1 MSTTTTPGAEKYQS
15 ANKIQLDIQGMTC
28 ASCAARIEK
37 KLNKVDGVTA
47 SVNYSTEKATVEA
60 PSTLTAEDL
69 IAVVEKSGY
78 GATLPVPIEQKSDEA
93 AALKPRVI
101 WSFALSIPVV
111 LVSMIPALQ
120 FPGWQ
125 WAALA
130 LSSVVVLWLGRS
142 FHKATF
148 TNLRHGATTM
158 DTLVTLGTL
167 TAFAWSLYAMIFGHA
182 GEIGMKHGFEFNL
195 SQQDAMGFIYF
206 EAAVV
211 IISFLLLGR
220 YIEARA
226 KTESGAALR
235 ALLEVGAKQATVV
248 RDGTESRVDVE
259 DLEVGD
265 LIVIRPG
272 EKVSADGEI
281 VEGRS
286 AVDASIITGESLPVE
301 VEPGATVV
309 GGSLNTTGRLVV
321 RTTAVGSGSQLARI
335 AKMVEEAQ
343 EGKADVQ
350 RLADKVSGIFVP
362 VVLIIAAIT
371 LVAHLVADHG
381 WTMALSAAISVL
393 IIACPCA
400 LGLATPSALM
410 VGTGRGA
417 QLGTVIRGPQ
427 ALERARAVETIVFDK
442 TGTLTTG
449 QMSVVDVEP
458 VEGVSRDELLALA
471 AAVEAASEHPI
482 AAALVAEVDRPLP
495 VTDFENVPGRGVQ
508 GVVEGRRIFAGSPAF
523 MADLG
528 HGRAAWR
535 REVIGSVVEVA
546 DEERILG
553 RVVVADT
560 IKESA
565 AAAVEQLK
573 KLGLTPVLLSGDN
586 EATAR
591 AVAAELG
598 IDDVRAGVTP
608 EGKVEAIKEL
618 QAKGQQVAMVGDG
631 VNDAAAIAQADL
643 GIAMG
648 SGTDAAIA
656 AGDITLMRHDLS
668 AAVDAV
674 RLSRAT
680 LRTIKGNLVWA
691 FGYNSAAIPL
701 AAFGMLTP
709 MIAGAA
715 MAFSSVFVVL
725 NSLRLKGFRSI
736 SQR

>member
-1 MSTTTTPGAEKYQS
+1 MPTRTEPITNQ
-15 ANKIQLDIQGMTC
+15 IQLDITGMTC
-28 ASCAARIEK
+28 ASCANRIEK
-37 KLNKVDGVTA
+37 KLNKVDGVHAT
-47 SVNYSTEKATVEA
+47 VNYSTERATVQA
-60 PSTLTAEDL
+60 PEGMTADQL
-69 IAVVEKSGY
+69 IDVVTATGY
-78 GATLPVPIEQKSDEA
+78 GASVPVPDAPKVDEA

-101 WSFALSIPVV
+101 ASFALSIPVV
-111 LVSMIPALQ
+111 LISMIPALQ

-125 WAALA
+125 WVALV
-130 LSSVVVLWLGRS
+130 LSAVVVLWLGRG
-142 FHKATF
+142 FHRATWL
-148 TNLRHGATTM
+148 NLKHGATTM

-167 TAFAWSLYAMIFGHA
+167 TAFGWSLYAMIFGHA
-182 GEIGMKHGFEFNL
+182 GMIGMKHEFSFDL

-206 EAAVV
+206 EAAVT

-226 KTESGAALR
+226 KTESGAAMR
-235 ALLEVGAKQATVV
+235 ALLEVGAKQASLLV
-248 RDGTESRVDVE
+248 DGEERRVDVKT
-259 DLEVGD
+259 LQVGD
-265 LIVIRPG
+265 LVVVRPG
-272 EKVSADGEI
+272 EKIAADGEV

-301 VEPGATVV
+301 VEPGSAVV
-309 GGSLNTTGRLVV
+309 GGSVNTTGRLVV
-321 RTTAVGSGSQLARI
+321 RTNAVGEESQLARI

-343 EGKADVQ
+343 TGKAEVQ

-362 VVLIIAAIT
+362 IVLVIAAVT
-371 LVAHLVADHG
+371 LVAHLAFG
-381 WTMALSAAISVL
+381 NGFTTALSAAISVL

-427 ALERARAVETIVFDK
+427 VLERARKVQTVVFDK

-449 QMSVVDVEP
+449 DMSVVDVEP
-458 VEGVSRDELLALA
+458 VGGIERDELLRFA
-471 AAVEAASEHPI
+471 AAVEAGSEHPI
-482 AAALVAEVDRPLP
+482 AQAIVAEVERPAAAE
-495 VTDFENVPGRGVQ
+495 DFTNVPGRGVTA
-508 GVVEGRRIFAGSPAF
+508 VVEGRRLHAGSPAYLES
-523 MADLG
+523 LG
-528 HGRAAWR
+528 LTRPEWSGDT
-535 REVIGSVVEVA
+535 IGSVVEIA
-546 DEERILG
+546 DEERVLG
-553 RVVVADT
+553 RIIVADT
-560 IKESA
+560 IKETA
-565 AAAVEQLK
+565 ADAIQQLK
-573 KLGLTPVLLSGDN
+573 DLGLTPVLLSGDN
-586 EATAR
+586 ERTAR
-591 AVAAELG
+591 AVATQLG

-648 SGTDAAIA
+648 TGTDAAIA
-656 AGDITLMRHDLS
+656 AGDITLMRHDLG

-680 LRTIKGNLVWA
+680 LRTIKSNLVWA
-691 FGYNSAAIPL
+691 FGYNTAAIPL
-701 AAFGMLTP
+701 AALGMLTP

-725 NSLRLKGFRSI
+725 NSLRLKAFRSH
-736 SQR
+736 QKLAEPR

>member
-1 MSTTTTPGAEKYQS
+1 MSSTV
-15 ANKIQLDIQGMTC
+15 QLDIQGMTC

-37 KLNKVDGVTA
+37 KLNKVDGVHA
-47 SVNYSTEKATVEA
+47 SVNCATEKATVEA
-60 PSTLTAEDL
+60 PSELSPDDL
-69 IAVVEKSGY
+69 IAVVEQAGY
-78 GATLPVPIEQKSDEA
+78 GASVPKPEAPKVDEA

-111 LVSMIPALQ
+111 AVSMVPALQ

-125 WAALA
+125 WVALV
-130 LSSVVVLWLGRS
+130 LSTVVVLWLGRS
-142 FHKATF
+142 FHRATWA
-148 TNLRHGATTM
+148 NLRHGATTM
-158 DTLVTLGTL
+158 DTLVSLGTL
-167 TAFAWSLYAMIFGHA
+167 TAYGWSVYAMVFGHA
-182 GEIGMKHGFEFNL
+182 GMIGMTHHFEFNL
-195 SQQDAMGFIYF
+195 SHQDPLGFVYF
-206 EAAVV
+206 EAAVT

-235 ALLEVGAKQATVV
+235 ALLEVGAKQATVL
-248 RDGTESRVDVE
+248 DGGQERLVDVSRVK
-259 DLEVGD
+259 VGD
-265 LIVIRPG
+265 LVVVRPG
-272 EKVSADGEI
+272 EKVAVDGEV

-301 VEPGATVV
+301 VEPGSAVV
-309 GGSLNTTGRLVV
+309 GGSMNTTGRLVV
-321 RTTAVGSGSQLARI
+321 RADAVGADSQLARI
-335 AKMVEEAQ
+335 AAMVEEAQ
-343 EGKADVQ
+343 TGKADVQ

-362 VVLIIAAIT
+362 IVLVIAAIT
-371 LVAHLVADHG
+371 LVGHLVAAHG
-381 WTMALSAAISVL
+381 LTMALSAAISVL

-427 ALERARAVETIVFDK
+427 VLERARSVQTIVFDK

-449 QMSVVDVEP
+449 EMSVVDVEP
-458 VEGVSRDELLALA
+458 VAGVSREELLGLA
-471 AAVEAASEHPI
+471 AALESGSEHPI
-482 AAALVAEVDRPLP
+482 ARAVVRAVANPRPVAEFR
-495 VTDFENVPGRGVQ
+495 NVPGRGVQ
-508 GVVEGRRIFAGSPAF
+508 GTVDGQEVFAGSAAF

-528 HGRAAWR
+528 HPEARWASDI
-535 REVIGSVVEVA
+535 IGSVVEVA
-546 DEERILG
+546 DTQRVLG
-553 RVVVADT
+553 RIVVADT
-560 IKESA
+560 LKPSA
-565 AAAVEQLK
+565 GTAIAQLK
-573 KLGLTPVLLSGDN
+573 ELGLTPVLLSGDN

-591 AVAAELG
+591 AVAAEVG

-608 EGKVEAIKEL
+608 EGKVEAIKQL
-618 QAKGQQVAMVGDG
+618 QAQGRQVAMVGDG
-631 VNDAAAIAQADL
+631 VNDAAAIATADL

-648 SGTDAAIA
+648 TGTDAAIA
-656 AGDITLMRHDLS
+656 AGDITLMRHDLG

-680 LRTIKGNLVWA
+680 LRTIKSNLVWA
-691 FGYNSAAIPL
+691 FGYNTAAIPL

-725 NSLRLKGFRSI
+725 NSLRLRGFKSSSTR
-736 SQR
+736 

>member
-1 MSTTTTPGAEKYQS
+1 MATQTQPITNQ
-15 ANKIQLDIQGMTC
+15 IQLDIQGMTC

-47 SVNYSTEKATVEA
+47 TVNYSTERATVQA
-60 PSTLTAEDL
+60 PDGVDAQQL
-69 IAVVEKSGY
+69 IDVVTKTGY
-78 GATLPVPIEQKSDEA
+78 GASIPVPEKPKVDEA

-101 WSFALSIPVV
+101 WAFALSIPVV
-111 LVSMIPALQ
+111 AVSMIPALQ

-125 WAALA
+125 WAALV
-130 LSSVVVLWLGRS
+130 LSTVVVLWLGRS
-142 FHKATF
+142 FHRATF

-167 TAFAWSLYAMIFGHA
+167 TAYAWSVYAMVFGHA
-182 GEIGMKHGFEFNL
+182 GMIGMKHEFEFNL
-195 SQQDAMGFIYF
+195 GSQDAMGFIYF
-206 EAAVV
+206 EAAVT

-235 ALLEVGAKQATVV
+235 ALLEVGAKQATVLV
-248 RDGTESRVDVE
+248 DGEERRVDAKG
-259 DLEVGD
+259 LKAGD
-265 LIVIRPG
+265 LIVVRPG
-272 EKVSADGEI
+272 EKVAADGEV

-286 AVDASIITGESLPVE
+286 AVDASVMTGESLPVE
-301 VEPGATVV
+301 VEPGAVVV
-309 GGSLNTTGRLVV
+309 GGSVNTTGRLVV
-321 RTTAVGSGSQLARI
+321 RATAVGEESQLARI
-335 AKMVEEAQ
+335 AQMVEEAQ
-343 EGKADVQ
+343 TGKAEVQ

-362 VVLIIAAIT
+362 IVLVIAAIT
-371 LVAHLVADHG
+371 LVAHLVFG
-381 WTMALSAAISVL
+381 SGTTMALSAAISVL

-427 ALERARAVETIVFDK
+427 VLERARRVETVVFDK

-449 QMSVVDVEP
+449 EMSVAAVEP
-458 VEGVSRDELLALA
+458 ADGVTEAELLAAA
-471 AAVEAASEHPI
+471 AAVESASEHPI
-482 AAALVAEVDRPLP
+482 AQAIVAAVDRPAA
-495 VTDFENVPGRGVQ
+495 VVDFQNVPGRGVQ
-508 GVVEGRRIFAGSPAF
+508 GVVDGRTIYAGSPAF

-528 HGRAAWR
+528 HSP
-535 REVIGSVVEVA
+535 REWSTDVVGSVVEVA
-546 DEERILG
+546 EDGRRLG
-553 RVVVADT
+553 RIVVADT
-560 IKESA
+560 VKDTA
-565 AAAVEQLK
+565 AAAIAQFKE
-573 KLGLTPVLLSGDN
+573 LGITPVLLSGDN
-586 EATAR
+586 EKTAR
-591 AVAAELG
+591 AVASELG

-608 EGKVEAIKEL
+608 EGKVEVIKEL
-618 QAKGQQVAMVGDG
+618 QSAGRQVAMVGDG

-648 SGTDAAIA
+648 TGTDAAIA
-656 AGDITLMRHDLS
+656 AGDITLMRHDLA

-680 LRTIKGNLVWA
+680 LSTIKQNLVWA
-691 FGYNSAAIPL
+691 FGYNTAAIPL
-701 AAFGMLTP
+701 AALGMLTP
-709 MIAGAA
+709 IIAGAA

-736 SQR
+736 SRT

>member
-248 RDGTESRVDVE
+248 RDGTESRVDVK

-321 RTTAVGSGSQLARI
+321 RTTAVGSDSQLARI

-362 VVLIIAAIT
+362 VVLIIAAIS

-417 QLGTVIRGPQ
+417 QLGTMIRGPQ

>member
-1 MSTTTTPGAEKYQS
+1 MSTTRTQPIT
-15 ANKIQLDIQGMTC
+15 NKIQLDIQGMTC

-60 PSTLTAEDL
+60 PPNFTAEDL
-69 IAVVEKSGY
+69 IAVVEKTGY
-78 GATLPVPIEQKSDEA
+78 GATLPVPVGEKNDEA
-93 AALKPRVI
+93 AALKPRVL
-101 WSFALSIPVV
+101 WSFILSTPVV

-125 WAALA
+125 WAALV
-130 LSSVVVLWLGRS
+130 LSAVVVLWLGRS

-158 DTLVTLGTL
+158 DTLVTMGTG
-167 TAFAWSLYAMIFGHA
+167 TAFAWSLYAMLFGHA
-182 GEIGMKHGFEFNL
+182 GEIGMKHHFEFNL
-195 SQQDAMGFIYF
+195 AQQDATGFIYF

-226 KTESGAALR
+226 KTESGAAMR
-235 ALLEVGAKQATVV
+235 ALLEVGAKQATVL
-248 RDGTESRVDVE
+248 RDGEERRVDVKS
-259 DLEVGD
+259 LAVGD
-265 LIVIRPG
+265 LVVVRPG
-272 EKVSADGEI
+272 EKVAADGEV

-286 AVDASIITGESLPVE
+286 AVDASVITGESLPVE

-309 GGSLNTTGRLVV
+309 GGSVNTTGRLVV
-321 RTTAVGSGSQLARI
+321 RTTAVGADSQLARI

-350 RLADKVSGIFVP
+350 RLADKVSSIFVP
-362 VVLIIAAIT
+362 VVLGIAAVT
-371 LVAHLVADHG
+371 LVGHLVAAHG
-381 WTMALSAAISVL
+381 WTVALSAAISVL

-427 ALERARAVETIVFDK
+427 VLERARRVQTIVFDK

-449 QMSVVDVEP
+449 HMSVVDVEP
-458 VEGVSRDELLALA
+458 THRVDREELLALA

-482 AAALVAEVDRPLP
+482 AAALVAAVDRPLP
-495 VTDFENVPGRGVQ
+495 VEDFQNVPGRGVR
-508 GVVEGRRIFAGSPAF
+508 GVVGGRTIYAGSPAY

-528 HGRAAWR
+528 HGRAEWSR
-535 REVIGSVVEVA
+535 DLIGSVVEVA
-546 DEERILG
+546 DEQGILG

-565 AAAVEQLK
+565 GLAVEQLK

-591 AVAAELG
+591 AVAESLG
-598 IDDVRAGVTP
+598 ILDVRAGVTP
-608 EGKVEAIKEL
+608 EGKVAAIKEL
-618 QAKGQQVAMVGDG
+618 QARGQQVAMVGDG
-631 VNDAAAIAQADL
+631 VNDAAAIAQAEL

-648 SGTDAAIA
+648 TGTDAAIA

-680 LRTIKGNLVWA
+680 LRTIKGNLLWA
-691 FGYNSAAIPL
+691 FGYNTAAIPL

-725 NSLRLKGFRSI
+725 NSLRLRGFRSL
-736 SQR
+736 RKG

>member
-1 MSTTTTPGAEKYQS
+1 MPTITPAPVT
-15 ANKIQLDIQGMTC
+15 NKIQLDIQGMTC

-37 KLNKVDGVTA
+37 KLNKVDGVSA
-47 SVNYSTEKATVEA
+47 SVNYSTEKATIEA
-60 PSTLTAEDL
+60 SPGLTADDL

-93 AALKPRVI
+93 AALKPRVV
-101 WSFALSIPVV
+101 WSFILSTPVV
-111 LVSMIPALQ
+111 LVSMFPALQ

-125 WAALA
+125 WVALV
-130 LSSVVVLWLGRS
+130 LSAIVVLWLGRS

-158 DTLVTLGTL
+158 DTLVTMGTL

-182 GEIGMKHGFEFNL
+182 GEIGLKHHFEFNL

-235 ALLEVGAKQATVV
+235 ALLEVGAKQATLL
-248 RDGTESRVDVE
+248 DGEAERRVDVKS
-259 DLEVGD
+259 LKVGD
-265 LIVIRPG
+265 HIIVRPG
-272 EKVSADGEI
+272 EKVAVDGEV

-301 VEPGATVV
+301 VERGAAVV
-309 GGSLNTTGRLVV
+309 GGSVNTTGRLVV
-321 RTTAVGSGSQLARI
+321 RTTAVGADSQLARI
-335 AKMVEEAQ
+335 ATMVEEAQ

-362 VVLIIAAIT
+362 VVLVIAAVT
-371 LVAHLVADHG
+371 LVGHLIAQHG

-417 QLGTVIRGPQ
+417 QLGTMIRGPQ
-427 ALERARAVETIVFDK
+427 VLERARAVQTIVFDK

-458 VEGVSRDELLALA
+458 VEGVERDELLALA

-482 AAALVAEVDRPLP
+482 AAALVAAVDQPRPVEEFL
-495 VTDFENVPGRGVQ
+495 NVPGRGVQ
-508 GVVEGRRIFAGSPAF
+508 GVVDGRKVYAGSPAF

-528 HGRAAWR
+528 HAPAVWSRD
-535 REVIGSVVEVA
+535 VIGSVVEVA
-546 DEERILG
+546 DEHRILG

-560 IKESA
+560 IKDSA
-565 AAAVEQLK
+565 KTAVDQLK

-591 AVAAELG
+591 AVASELG
-598 IDDVRAGVTP
+598 ISDVRAGVTP
-608 EGKVEAIKEL
+608 EGKVAAIKEL
-618 QAKGQQVAMVGDG
+618 QAAGQQVAMVGDG

-648 SGTDAAIA
+648 TGTDAAIA

-680 LRTIKGNLVWA
+680 LRTIKGNLLWA
-691 FGYNSAAIPL
+691 FGYNTAAIPL

-725 NSLRLKGFRSI
+725 NSLRLKGFKSLNRG
-736 SQR
+736 